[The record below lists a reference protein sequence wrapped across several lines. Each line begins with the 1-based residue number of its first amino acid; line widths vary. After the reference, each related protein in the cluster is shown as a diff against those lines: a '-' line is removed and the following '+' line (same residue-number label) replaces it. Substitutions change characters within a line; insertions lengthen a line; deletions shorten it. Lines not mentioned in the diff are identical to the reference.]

1 MSPRGSSEPQSSE
14 YGVEW
19 PTCPEC
25 GGDLV
30 LFDRWLWCPEHGA
43 FSPEL
48 ERIELDEEKMALIE
62 SSLRARDLCIDFMSK
77 LKPKLEEE
85 KRFLFLKA
93 PPWSVNVME
102 GRGGSIYMYA
112 SKAGASMT
120 RPAIWG
126 IPMAFFL
133 MVTWNSGIVAKD
145 DFKTLQKL
153 IFDQYGTLE
162 NAANLVI
169 VFAPGITEEAA
180 SYCAKQKT
188 CLRLA
193 QQALNQIGFIV
204 IGPSGEI
211 ISEVSGRLR
220 GYVKHHFPEAYELL
234 FKMRI

>member
-1 MSPRGSSEPQSSE
+1 M
-14 YGVEW
+14 
-19 PTCPEC
+19 
-25 GGDLV
+25 

-145 DFKTLQKL
+145 DFKRLQKL

-162 NAANLVI
+162 NAANLAI
-169 VFAPGITEEAA
+169 VFAPSMITLEKLLPITLICGLVGCNVDSILGGSLRFLSKEEVNILGTFAGA
-180 SYCAKQKT
+180 GVA
-188 CLRLA
+188 LA
-193 QQALNQIGFIV
+193 LT
-204 IGPSGEI
+204 
-211 ISEVSGRLR
+211 LT
-220 GYVKHHFPEAYELL
+220 L
-234 FKMRI
+234 FT